1 MKKLLM
7 MIGVAAA
14 MCVGAAENIVETTPK
29 SYGWPIER
37 FLAKQMEIARFNGGE
52 VDLVMIGDSI
62 THIWDRKGKGL
73 PVWKQMT
80 KGKKALNLG
89 FSGDRTENVI
99 WRLANG
105 ELDGYKAKVVTVMVG
120 TNNNTSDRTDPA
132 NVAEGVKKIVAIIR
146 EKQPQAKIILHAIF
160 PRGGSAESKHAAAR
174 ARNDA
179 TNALLKKW
187 VDEDGDLV
195 WLDLTDK
202 LTDGNGWVTN
212 DVFYDELHPTT
223 KGFEIWAK
231 SLEPYLR

>member
-1 MKKLLM
+1 MIGAAGCLALEAFVNTAATPRRGSLLYKKLAM
-7 MIGVAAA
+7 MIVAAA

-29 SYGWPIER
+29 SY
-37 FLAKQMEIARFNGGE
+37 
-52 VDLVMIGDSI
+52 
-62 THIWDRKGKGL
+62 IWDRKGKGL
-73 PVWKQMT
+73 SVWKQMT

-146 EKQPQAKIILHAIF
+146 EKQPQTKIILHAIF

-223 KGFEIWAK
+223 KGFKIWAK